1 LKGGKLAPELISP
14 SSHHQISAQNQ
25 ISPEDVDLSE
35 VKLYDTTGMFHW
47 CQGKDVEEV
56 VITRVQANQMDLRGH
71 VIVCLFAEPQ
81 SPLIGLRN
89 FVMPLRAS
97 NFYAKELRTIVLLGN
112 LDYIQREWKSLK
124 NFPRIF
130 VMNGNP
136 LNRADLRSVH
146 INSCAE
152 CVILSAKRAHGDQ
165 DSTMSDKEAILCSLN
180 IKAMVFE
187 TEDEVQNPNILNRH
201 KATTEDL
208 PEIFNG
214 DCIPMITE
222 LVNDGNV
229 QFLDQDD
236 EDDPDTELYITQ
248 PFACGTAFAVSVL
261 DSLMSTTYFNDNAL
275 TLIRTLITG
284 GATPELEH
292 ILAEGVGMQGST
304 ATPEILANRR
314 RCRVSQ
320 MDLQNGPFHRVTENG
335 TYGNLFVHALRNY
348 SMLCIGLY
356 RLRDNPNIFTG
367 SSSSKRYVICNPPD
381 DFPLYLSDKVYCLQ
395 PFETAEQFFTDVPLI
410 DNSMTET

>member
-1 LKGGKLAPELISP
+1 
-14 SSHHQISAQNQ
+14 
-25 ISPEDVDLSE
+25 
-35 VKLYDTTGMFHW
+35 
-47 CQGKDVEEV
+47 
-56 VITRVQANQMDLRGH
+56 
-71 VIVCLFAEPQ
+71 
-81 SPLIGLRN
+81 
-89 FVMPLRAS
+89 
-97 NFYAKELRTIVLLGN
+97 
-112 LDYIQREWKSLK
+112 
-124 NFPRIF
+124 
-130 VMNGNP
+130 
-136 LNRADLRSVH
+136 
-146 INSCAE
+146 
-152 CVILSAKRAHGDQ
+152 
-165 DSTMSDKEAILCSLN
+165 
-180 IKAMVFE
+180 
-187 TEDEVQNPNILNRH
+187 VQNPKMLNRH
-201 KATTEDL
+201 RATTEDL
-208 PEIFNG
+208 PDIFNG

-292 ILAEGVGMQGST
+292 ILAEGVGMQGSS

-314 RCRVSQ
+314 RCRISQ
-320 MDLQNGPFHRVTENG
+320 MDLQQGPFQRVAENG
-335 TYGNLFVHALRNY
+335 TYGDLFVHALRHY

-356 RLRDNPNIFTG
+356 RLRDNPNISAGYSRSTPLYRVSDSGRVNPAFMMENINKPSQTT
-367 SSSSKRYVICNPPD
+367 SSKRYVICNPPD
-381 DFPLYLSDKVYCLQ
+381 DFKLYPSDKVYCLQ